1 MKAVPAALGSKGRL
15 ERRSERALKRS
26 RLARADGSAIAL
38 QRRFE
43 AAVFDWDGT
52 AVTDR
57 QADASEL
64 RELFAELLEAGFDL
78 AIITGTHI
86 GNVDGQLAL
95 RPQGDRKSVV

>member
-1 MKAVPAALGSKGRL
+1 MAKTPPHSVHTAQQDADKTGMKAVPAALGSKGRL

-64 RELFAELLEAGFDL
+64 RAMFAELVEARFD
-78 AIITGTHI
+78 
-86 GNVDGQLAL
+86 QL
-95 RPQGDRKSVV
+95 RDQCPP